1 MHFNDPEIELLISAH
16 LIPWELTAHA
26 LRLSGLCDGSG
37 SVHRGEV
44 VISDLDNIRVVGSGG
59 SFLDWARSKDR
70 GGRMV
75 ADLPLTDEVTRCH
88 LYRLYDSDETIRG
101 IAIPLNARGS
111 RRVAA
116 SSGELSRV
124 ALAEDATHEAVR
136 CATRGNRLA
145 CYILRLPEVF
155 KVQNALGSSV
165 AELLLREIALRL
177 KHLHDNTI
185 PVYELGTEALAVI
198 REVEDTG
205 DGGIAALEKRLVR
218 LAQQIFGYPY
228 EVDSLSL
235 KIKGGI
241 GYAVLPD
248 DASDVNEL
256 LRGAE
261 IASLEAC
268 YKPGG
273 PAVLRCPASAMEEN
287 RENIILASQFYE
299 GLLADQILPHIQP
312 IAETET
318 GRWAGGEILLRWS
331 HPTMGP
337 VAPPRFIKLAEEYGY
352 ISELTVMTIRKI
364 AAWIQENRLEGL
376 RLSFNISPVDFQF
389 KELKRLA
396 NEVVNAGLT
405 RSAKVLFEIVE
416 STAVDDPEEANRII
430 ETVKSDGIEFALDD
444 FGTGYSSINLLRDLA
459 VDYIKIDRSFI
470 DGIASEARRQQLL
483 EAICQACKAFDRRLV
498 AEGVETEQDLAVI
511 RALGIEFTQGY
522 LFSRPLSLEEF
533 ASGLSENRAG
543 QTRAAPP
550 VLAPLPRRGT
560 G

>member
-1 MHFNDPEIELLISAH
+1 MHFKEPEIELLISAH
-16 LIPWELTAHA
+16 LIPWEFTADA

-37 SVHRGEV
+37 VVHRGEV
-44 VISDLDNIRVVGSGG
+44 VISDLDNIRVVGGSD

-136 CATRGNRLA
+136 CATRGDRLV

-177 KHLHDNTI
+177 KHLHDNSI
-185 PVYELGTEALAVI
+185 PIYELGTDALAVI
-198 REVEDTG
+198 REVEATG
-205 DGGIAALEKRLVR
+205 DAGIEALEKSLTR
-218 LAQQIFGYPY
+218 LAQQVFSYPY

-235 KIKGGI
+235 KLKGGV

-248 DASDVNEL
+248 DAGDVNEL

-261 IASLEAC
+261 IASLEAS
-268 YKPGG
+268 YRPGG
-273 PAVLRCPASAMEEN
+273 PTVLRCPASAMDEN

-318 GRWAGGEILLRWS
+318 RRWVGGEILLRWS

-337 VAPPRFIKLAEEYGY
+337 VAPPRFIRLAEEYGY
-352 ISELTVMTIRKI
+352 ISDLTVMTIRRI

-376 RLSFNISPVDFQF
+376 RLTFNISPVDFQF

-405 RSAKVLFEIVE
+405 RSAQVVFEIVE
-416 STAVDDPEEANRII
+416 STAVDDPDEANKLI
-430 ETVKSDGIEFALDD
+430 ETVKSDGIQFALDD
-444 FGTGYSSINLLRDLA
+444 FGTGYSSINLLQNLA

-470 DGIASEARRQQLL
+470 DGIASDPRRRQLL
-483 EAICQACKAFDRRLV
+483 EAICHACKAFDRRLV
-498 AEGVETEQDLAVI
+498 AEGVETEEDLAVV
-511 RALGIEFTQGY
+511 RALAIEFTQGY
-522 LFSRPLSLEEF
+522 LLSRPLTLAQFSSGVTENHF
-533 ASGLSENRAG
+533 QHASSAEAE
-543 QTRAAPP
+543 AAP
-550 VLAPLPRRGT
+550 LARSAT